1 MWTVLKKLLQSKC
14 KMENVQVQ
22 HLKNRRRRGFLLLQN
37 ALKLV
42 SVHVEFQ
49 KFLGGDTPEPPLRD
63 WTQVTEH
70 SAFSFPNVGIYGN
83 LFTVAVL
90 F

>member
-1 MWTVLKKLLQSKC
+1 MCKFSTEKKQ
-14 KMENVQVQ
+14 E
-22 HLKNRRRRGFLLLQN
+22 RGFLLLQN
-37 ALKLV
+37 ALKLA

-70 SAFSFPNVGIYGN
+70 SAFSFPNVGIYAKHAFFKECLVGAFF
-83 LFTVAVL
+83 LL
-90 F
+90 G